1 MSKEAVERRLTTI
14 LVADVVG
21 YSRLM
26 AADEAGTL
34 ASLKALRRELIE
46 PKTVEYHG
54 RVVKLMG
61 DGTLMEF
68 GSVVDAVIFAADV
81 QRAMA
86 ERNAKVPEDRRI
98 IYRIGINIGD
108 VIVEG
113 DDIYGDGV
121 NVAARLEAMAD
132 PGGICISADA
142 YRQAKG
148 KVKVDFEDLGAQDLK
163 NITEAVHTYRVRP
176 AVQPGEARKV
186 AISKLPAVAVLPF
199 ENMSG
204 DPEQAYFSDGLAE
217 DIITALSQW
226 HSLPVIAR
234 NSSFSFKGQQI
245 RVQKIA
251 EELGARYI
259 LEGSVRKAGQRL
271 RITAQLIDAQSGH
284 HVWAER
290 FDRQMEDVFDVQ
302 DEITNHIAATIMPEL
317 EHFENRR
324 SATKRTEDLNAWDYY
339 LRGMQTFHSETCE
352 GTTASIGMLKAAVDL
367 DPSYCD
373 AWARLGW
380 CYARLVMFKCV
391 EDHEAALKLAFEATR
406 KAIALDDGSAVAH
419 LCLGTTYIWAGE
431 TALGLAEAQIAL
443 RLNPNFAYA
452 GMAVGN
458 RLDLMGQTEEGIA
471 QMERALT
478 LNPRDPLRWRYMA
491 CLSRAYISL
500 DQYET
505 AADWARQ
512 AVLLRP
518 DLSEAL
524 FRCAVSV
531 AHLDA
536 VDEAKTLL
544 AQCKAID
551 PDFLVA
557 KADWRPYA
565 DQARN
570 EHLLSGLR
578 RHGLFP

>member
-1 MSKEAVERRLTTI
+1 
-14 LVADVVG
+14 
-21 YSRLM
+21 
-26 AADEAGTL
+26 
-34 ASLKALRRELIE
+34 
-46 PKTVEYHG
+46 
-54 RVVKLMG
+54 
-61 DGTLMEF
+61 
-68 GSVVDAVIFAADV
+68 
-81 QRAMA
+81 
-86 ERNAKVPEDRRI
+86 
-98 IYRIGINIGD
+98 
-108 VIVEG
+108 
-113 DDIYGDGV
+113 
-121 NVAARLEAMAD
+121 
-132 PGGICISADA
+132 
-142 YRQAKG
+142 
-148 KVKVDFEDLGAQDLK
+148 
-163 NITEAVHTYRVRP
+163 
-176 AVQPGEARKV
+176 
-186 AISKLPAVAVLPF
+186 
-199 ENMSG
+199 
-204 DPEQAYFSDGLAE
+204 
-217 DIITALSQW
+217 
-226 HSLPVIAR
+226 
-234 NSSFSFKGQQI
+234 
-245 RVQKIA
+245 
-251 EELGARYI
+251 
-259 LEGSVRKAGQRL
+259 
-271 RITAQLIDAQSGH
+271 
-284 HVWAER
+284 
-290 FDRQMEDVFDVQ
+290 
-302 DEITNHIAATIMPEL
+302 
-317 EHFENRR
+317 
-324 SATKRTEDLNAWDYY
+324 
-339 LRGMQTFHSETCE
+339 
-352 GTTASIGMLKAAVDL
+352 
-367 DPSYCD
+367 
-373 AWARLGW
+373 
-380 CYARLVMFKCV
+380 MFNCV
-391 EDHEAALKLAFEATR
+391 EDREAALKLAFEATR

-478 LNPRDPLRWRYMA
+478 LNPRDPLCWRYMA

-536 VDEAKTLL
+536 VAEAKTLL

>member
-1 MSKEAVERRLTTI
+1 
-14 LVADVVG
+14 
-21 YSRLM
+21 
-26 AADEAGTL
+26 
-34 ASLKALRRELIE
+34 
-46 PKTVEYHG
+46 
-54 RVVKLMG
+54 
-61 DGTLMEF
+61 LMEF
-68 GSVVDAVIFAADV
+68 GSVVDAVLFAV
-81 QRAMA
+81 EFQCAMQM
-86 ERNAKVPEDRRI
+86 RNAEVPEDSCI
-98 IYRIGINIGD
+98 TYRIGINIGD
-108 VIVEG
+108 IIVEG

-121 NVAARLEAMAD
+121 NIASRIEGLAE
-132 PGGICISADA
+132 PGGICIARNA
-142 YRQAKG
+142 YNQVKG
-148 KVKVDFEDLGAQDLK
+148 KVDLNFEHLGEKEVK
-163 NITEAVHTYRVRP
+163 NIAEPVSVYRVLID
-176 AVQPGEARKV
+176 EAAAALITPVTARADRSRRV
-186 AISKLPAVAVLPF
+186 WSLAVAAAVVLVVAMGGALWWQPWAPDVEPASAERMALPLPDKPSIAVLSF
-199 ENMSG
+199 DNMS
-204 DPEQAYFSDGLAE
+204 DDSSQEYFADGIAE
-217 DIITALSQW
+217 DIITDLSKI
-226 HSLPVIAR
+226 SGLFVIAR
-234 NSSFSFKGQQI
+234 NSSFSYKGQQI

-290 FDRQMEDVFDVQ
+290 FDRQMEDIFDVQ

-380 CYARLVMFKCV
+380 CHARLVMFKCV

-443 RLNPNFAYA
+443 QLNPNFAYA

-478 LNPRDPLRWRYMA
+478 LNPRDPLRWRYMG
-491 CLSRAYISL
+491 CLSRAYIRL

-518 DLSEAL
+518 DLPEAL
-524 FRCAVSV
+524 VRCAVSV

-536 VDEAKTLL
+536 VAL
-544 AQCKAID
+544 AVPVTTD
-551 PDFLVA
+551 PPPRIREIAV
-557 KADWRPYA
+557 
-565 DQARN
+565 DQAAVVTQVT
-570 EHLLSGLR
+570 R
-578 RHGLFP
+578 RPRYTVLFEVAARSANDCP

>member
-1 MSKEAVERRLTTI
+1 MERRLAAI

-21 YSRLM
+21 YTRLM
-26 AADEAGTL
+26 GADEIGTL
-34 ASLKALRRELIE
+34 RRLTELRQQVLEPLISE
-46 PKTVEYHG
+46 HHG
-54 RVVKLMG
+54 RVVKLVG
-61 DGTLMEF
+61 DGLLVEF
-68 GSVVDAVIFAADV
+68 ASIVDAVTCAV
-81 QRAMA
+81 VWQNTVT
-86 ERNAKVPEDRRI
+86 ERESAVDEDKRLKF
-98 IYRIGINIGD
+98 RIGINLGD
-108 VIVEG
+108 VIVED
-113 DDIYGDGV
+113 DDIHGDGV
-121 NVAARLEAMAD
+121 NIAARLEGLAE
-132 PGGICISADA
+132 PGGICISADV
-142 YRQAKG
+142 YRQARG
-148 KVKVDFEDLGAQDLK
+148 KVKVDFEDLGPQDLK
-163 NITEAVHTYRVRP
+163 NVAEAVHTYRVRP
-176 AVQPGEARKV
+176 AVQSGEARKA

-234 NSSFSFKGQQI
+234 NSSFSYKGQQI

-380 CYARLVMFKCV
+380 CHARLVMFNCV

-443 RLNPNFAYA
+443 QLNPNFAYA

-491 CLSRAYISL
+491 YLSRAYISL

-518 DLSEAL
+518 DRSEAL

-536 VDEAKTLL
+536 VAEAKTLL

-551 PDFLVA
+551 PDYLVA

-565 DQARN
+565 NQARN

>member
-1 MSKEAVERRLTTI
+1 
-14 LVADVVG
+14 
-21 YSRLM
+21 
-26 AADEAGTL
+26 
-34 ASLKALRRELIE
+34 
-46 PKTVEYHG
+46 
-54 RVVKLMG
+54 MG
-61 DGTLMEF
+61 DGLLVEF
-68 GSVVDAVIFAADV
+68 ASVVDALAC
-81 QRAMA
+81 AMA
-86 ERNAKVPEDRRI
+86 WQRETAEREAEIDQEKRLRF
-98 IYRIGINIGD
+98 RIGINLGD

-163 NITEAVHTYRVRP
+163 NIPEAVHTYRVRP
-176 AVQPGEARKV
+176 AVQPDEARKV

-251 EELGARYI
+251 DELGARYI

-380 CYARLVMFKCV
+380 CHARLVMFKCV
-391 EDHEAALKLAFEATR
+391 EDREAALKLAFEATR

-536 VDEAKTLL
+536 VAEAKTLL

-557 KADWRPYA
+557 MADWRPYA
-565 DQARN
+565 NQARN